1 MFLSSH
7 CLIHITYI
15 IYNFQTSDGTLV
27 TWEVL
32 SLERGDVMQSAT
44 KTVSQGVKGRGYDSI
59 GVLLLFACEVR
70 RNGRSSITLRCKV
83 SLSLLEVGYSINE
96 FLLILLASFATLCSG
111 LFCTIHC
118 IKMTWWADGLMG
130 WWVLPKFAPVLKE
143 AKKQTVATTGEVCKW
158 NNVSRTFIH
167 VSQMLNNP
175 QQIWT
180 TMHQCNYWS
189 SIWAM
194 LL

>member
-1 MFLSSH
+1 MWFLETELTAQS
-7 CLIHITYI
+7 ITFHSVNVSVFTLVNSYHI

-32 SLERGDVMQSAT
+32 ILEHGDVMQSAT

-96 FLLILLASFATLCSG
+96 FLLILLASFATLRSG

-118 IKMTWWADGLMG
+118 IEMTWWADVLMG
-130 WWVLPKFAPVLKE
+130 WWVLPKFAPVP
-143 AKKQTVATTGEVCKW
+143 KKPKNKLW
-158 NNVSRTFIH
+158 
-167 VSQMLNNP
+167 P
-175 QQIWT
+175 QLVKSANE
-180 TMHQCNYWS
+180 TMYLEPS
-189 SIWAM
+189 FM
-194 LL
+194 